1 MLLMFAHIAS
11 DLTQGAV
18 AGLLPVFIAER
29 HWSYATAGSLFLAL
43 NLSSSI
49 VQPAFGFWA
58 DRKPRAWLIPLGL
71 FMAGAGLALSGWMA
85 SYHLVLVALAVAGTG
100 VAAFHPAAAQALYAV
115 AGTKR
120 ATAMGIFTTGGN
132 VGFAIGPLLATGVL
146 LIAGL
151 RGSALLLIPVWLMAA
166 LVLMNLRRF
175 SVRTGASLRH
185 AANPSGRGSGNSW
198 GPFAALSAAIFC
210 RSSAFAALNAFL
222 ATYWVAAL
230 RQSRTAGGV
239 ALFMLLGAGAL
250 GTLLG
255 GWFADRLGRKRVIA
269 SGMIVGALLLF
280 LMVGIGRPEVAMP
293 LLVPLGLAFFAP
305 SSVLVTLGQE
315 YLPERVGLASGVT
328 LGLSVTVGGL
338 AAPLLGRIVDQH
350 GFVAMFSVAGALALA
365 AGLIATL
372 LPRPK
377 HLPAS
382 TPETQALG
390 SAPWAVE

>member
-1 MLLMFAHIAS
+1 MFAHIAS

-43 NLSSSI
+43 NLSSSV

-58 DRKPRAWLIPLGL
+58 DRKPRAWLIPVGL
-71 FMAGAGLALSGWMA
+71 FMAGAGLALSGWMV
-85 SYHLVLVALAVAGTG
+85 SYHMVLVALAVAGTG

-166 LVLMNLRRF
+166 LVVMNLRRF
-175 SVRTGASLRH
+175 SVRSGASLRH
-185 AANPSGRGSGNSW
+185 LANPSHGGSGNSW

-210 RSSAFAALNAFL
+210 RSSAFVALNAFL
-222 ATYWVAAL
+222 AIYWVGAL
-230 RQSRTAGGV
+230 RQSRAAGGV
-239 ALFMLLGAGAL
+239 ALFLLLGAGAL

-255 GWFADRLGRKRVIA
+255 GWLADRLGRKRVIA
-269 SGMIVGALLLF
+269 SGMIVGGLLLF
-280 LMVGIGRPEVAMP
+280 LVVGINRAAVAMP

-315 YLPERVGLASGVT
+315 YLPDRVGLASGVT

-350 GFVAMFSVAGALALA
+350 GFAAMFSVAGALALT

-382 TPETQALG
+382 TPETHALG
-390 SAPWAVE
+390 GAPWAVE